1 MPRNISLE
9 VPTPENLE
17 FLRQRAQAER
27 DMLDAAQNKNIAS
40 RVTPYVEAALATVA
54 PMFTAPAAAAYG
66 MGRTLATPFMG
77 PVQREKTGDDFV
89 YATPQDQAAAD
100 FMRLATF
107 MPRTQKG
114 QEYTQNVAELFE
126 ASKLPHAWPVSGNP
140 PKLGPRALQYA
151 DMSIRNAYDQDLIP
165 QPGFSTIDVSKRKL
179 FTLPKVEEK
188 PAQVPAVIPEQQ
200 GALPVADPGRR
211 EFLKR
216 GASNVVTGAMLDATP
231 IGVLTKLAAEPV
243 AKAVAEAPIVS
254 DLSGP
259 IASYIA
265 KVITDRDL
273 ANYIADQTTYTKLD
287 RDRPPTVAFESAL
300 GFRGFANELPHLQ
313 YDKLISKLGLTIEQL
328 ASAIGTTPENVK
340 NFLQK
345 SPTKNAISQNDIL
358 DYAGGIAQIDYFIDE
373 AFNKDGRPVEA
384 YRMSPLQD
392 IIEDSNAVRTAIKN
406 AIKEYGRDADIMEIA
421 PSVYDELYNEF
432 KKRQFE
438 KVGVSID
445 DPVATK
451 LFDEVVRDE
460 NLRELF
466 DFALEPVE
474 DEINQRVT
482 NALQGR
488 KFRKITLDEDYED

>member
-54 PMFTAPAAAAYG
+54 PMFTAPAAAMYG

-89 YATPQDQAAAD
+89 YASPQDQAAAD

-140 PKLGPRALQYA
+140 PRLGPGAARYAGQAL
-151 DMSIRNAYDQDLIP
+151 DL
-165 QPGFSTIDVSKRKL
+165 PGYTQTAPVGAIDLSKRKL

-188 PAQVPAVIPEQQ
+188 PAQVPAVIPETQQ

-216 GASNVVTGAMLDATP
+216 SASNIAANAVLSSTP

-243 AKAVAEAPIVS
+243 AKAVAEAPIIS

-300 GFRGFANELPHLQ
+300 GFRGFANELPNLQ

-451 LFDEVVRDE
+451 LFDEVVRDDR
-460 NLRELF
+460 LRELF